1 MEDYMTGYNKIKEAG
16 MYGPDEFT
24 AIMMNAVQ
32 QKVKEVQSNEDFK
45 DWSTEFII
53 SVCSVHGKKEKK
65 VFGRGL

>member
-1 MEDYMTGYNKIKEAG
+1 

-53 SVCSVHGKKEKK
+53 SVCSSHGEKEKK
-65 VFGRGL
+65 IFDRGL